1 MYYAWKK
8 TVMQDTTRN
17 YYIDVWVF
25 SQKVL
30 YYQPESVTSF
40 TEFDSCTTMI
50 FCCSVVHGG
59 ATTK

>member
-25 SQKVL
+25 SQKLL

-40 TEFDSCTTMI
+40 TES
-50 FCCSVVHGG
+50 
-59 ATTK
+59 